1 MKIDNTASSNLYDT
15 VIIKDSKKL
24 HEMFTEHM
32 QEMFD
37 KLERGATQPVY
48 QIGGQAFTIDEWDKF
63 LANFDEAQ
71 EAIRIALEEETG
83 QQLTEPEST
92 SITKEPDEVSLLSLA
107 AKSTICSHPSA
118 WYQNLEQKEKAE
130 AIEKDALRS
139 AQAQE
144 AIVSAEAEGAGRK
157 ADKAADEIKFI
168 TWYTS
173 EGIFC
178 RKLGQTDGYF
188 WTIPFENDKQYQK
201 VLDYLEANKHVA
213 NPQFAADKSFWTA
226 FLAG

>member
-1 MKIDNTASSNLYDT
+1 MKIDNSVSTNPYDSL
-15 VIIKDSKKL
+15 IIKDSKQLREK
-24 HEMFTEHM
+24 FIEHM

-37 KLERGATQPVY
+37 KLERGETQPVY
-48 QIGGQAFTIDEWDKF
+48 QIGAQAFTLDEWDKF

-71 EAIRIALEEETG
+71 EAIRAALEEETG
-83 QQLTEPEST
+83 HQLTEPETT

-107 AKSTICSHPSA
+107 SKSTICSHPST
-118 WYQNLEQKEKAE
+118 WYQNLKQKEKAE
-130 AIEKDALRS
+130 AIKKDELRS

-144 AIVSAEAEGAGRK
+144 AIVSSEAEGAGRK
-157 ADKAADEIKFI
+157 ADKEADEIKFI
-168 TWYTS
+168 TWYTP

-178 RKLGQTDGYF
+178 REFGQTEGYF

-213 NPQFAADKSFWTA
+213 NPRFAADKSFWTA
-226 FLAG
+226 FLAQ